1 MIDFPNHDALIAKA
15 HEALHSQFEFSERV
29 FNYWIGQ
36 EKNKYLWRGHLD
48 ELVVNV
54 GATLDVQACR
64 QFRTVIDLCQRCE
77 GYDASVIARS
87 LFETSLAMLFVLT
100 EKLYLQVEPVRNK
113 PNAWRAA
120 PSQKGRRRKRDLL
133 TQSHRAALYMV
144 NIALQDEVKHGRLSA
159 TRGRKGY
166 AKIIKPDPAIIAEC
180 EKLVGPEWTYILRN
194 PPRSYSG
201 LSISDLARGL
211 AKPLGTYYDTIYH
224 YQAKMSHASDAIR
237 HVAESD
243 DGGFRPQWLSPI
255 NEISAALQAGTAS
268 FQVCLGALQRGI
280 DFGGS
285 NGRILSAFAK
295 EFNEAFDSPWPP

>member
-100 EKLYLQVEPVRNK
+100 EKHGANTAFGAHNSLDHGQHHP
-113 PNAWRAA
+113 AD
-120 PSQKGRRRKRDLL
+120 GRVL
-133 TQSHRAALYMV
+133 TKDFER
-144 NIALQDEVKHGRLSA
+144 
-159 TRGRKGY
+159 
-166 AKIIKPDPAIIAEC
+166 
-180 EKLVGPEWTYILRN
+180 LVGSTEDD
-194 PPRSYSG
+194 
-201 LSISDLARGL
+201 DL
-211 AKPLGTYYDTIYH
+211 PD
-224 YQAKMSHASDAIR
+224 DA
-237 HVAESD
+237 
-243 DGGFRPQWLSPI
+243 P
-255 NEISAALQAGTAS
+255 
-268 FQVCLGALQRGI
+268 
-280 DFGGS
+280 
-285 NGRILSAFAK
+285 FAH
-295 EFNEAFDSPWPP
+295 P